1 MTDEKNAKTA
11 EMFICD
17 ICDFQCYKKSNYIS
31 HNLTAKHFRLTNA
44 SKNIIENA
52 NMYKCICG
60 NEYKHRQSLHKHKQT
75 CSEIADAN
83 YKNKIIEDLLKQNNE
98 LKEIILEQ
106 KEVFIEQIEYNKQ
119 LLGIA
124 KEQKEIAH
132 EQKELAKETKY
143 LAQDQAE
150 EQQEHNKRVLE
161 LAQEQKELAQETKD
175 IAQEQKELTI
185 EQSEQT
191 KILMEQIKEKGLG
204 GGTIINNTTTNNNT
218 FNLNNY
224 LTVTCKDAMNLKELI
239 ELVNQ
244 YDIPNKLIEMFEH
257 GTHSSGMNRVMD
269 EILNEIPVNKR
280 PIHCS
285 DLKREVLHIKSND
298 SWEKEDSNGAKLLA
312 ISFIDHIK
320 HRVFGETL
328 RWKNDVLNPN
338 SDKDDDRYTR
348 VLTQMMGPNSKTEAF
363 VREKEKIKG
372 HLAKKT
378 LISKM

>member
-1 MTDEKNAKTA
+1 MTTEKIAKIA
-11 EMFICD
+11 KEFECKKCEYICSNKY
-17 ICDFQCYKKSNYIS
+17 DFN
-31 HNLTAKHFRLTNA
+31 KHLSTGKHTRLQNTNEN
-44 SKNIIENA
+44 SKIVKL
-52 NMYKCICG
+52 YKCICG
-60 NEYKHRQSLHKHKQT
+60 NEYKHNPSLYKHKQT

-161 LAQEQKELAQETKD
+161 LAQEQKDLAQETKD

-185 EQSEQT
+185 EQAEQT

-204 GGTIINNTTTNNNT
+204 GGGTIINNTTNNT

-239 ELVNQ
+239 EMVQQ

-257 GTHSSGMNRVMD
+257 GTHSSGVNRVMD

-298 SWEKEDSNGAKLLA
+298 SWEKEDNNGAKLLA
-312 ISFIDHIK
+312 ISFIDHVK

-348 VLTQMMGPNSKTEAF
+348 VLTQMIGPHSKTEAF

>member
-1 MTDEKNAKTA
+1 MTTEKIAKIA
-11 EMFICD
+11 KEFECKKCEYICSNKY
-17 ICDFQCYKKSNYIS
+17 DFN
-31 HNLTAKHFRLTNA
+31 KHLSTGKHTRLQNTNEN
-44 SKNIIENA
+44 SKIVKL
-52 NMYKCICG
+52 YKCICG
-60 NEYKHRQSLHKHKQT
+60 NEYKHNPSLYKHKQT

-161 LAQEQKELAQETKD
+161 LAQEQKDLAQETKD

-185 EQSEQT
+185 EQAEQT
-191 KILMEQIKEKGLG
+191 KILMEQIKEKGIG
-204 GGTIINNTTTNNNT
+204 GGTIINNTTNNT

-224 LTVTCKDAMNLKELI
+224 LTVTCKDAMNLAELI

-244 YDIPNKLIEMFEH
+244 YDIPNKLIECFEH
-257 GTHSSGMNRVMD
+257 GTHSSGINRVMD

-298 SWEKEDSNGAKLLA
+298 LWEKEDNNGAKLLA
-312 ISFIDHIK
+312 ISFIEQVK
-320 HRVFGETL
+320 HRVFGETI
-328 RWKNDVLNPN
+328 RWKKDVLNPN

-348 VLTQMMGPNSKTEAF
+348 VLTQMIGPHSKTPDF
-363 VREKEKIKG
+363 TREKEKIKG

-378 LISKM
+378 LIAKM

>member
-1 MTDEKNAKTA
+1 MTTEKIAKIA
-11 EMFICD
+11 KEFECKKCEYICSNKY
-17 ICDFQCYKKSNYIS
+17 DFN
-31 HNLTAKHFRLTNA
+31 KHLSTGKHTRLQNTNEN
-44 SKNIIENA
+44 SKIVKL
-52 NMYKCICG
+52 YKCICG
-60 NEYKHRQSLHKHKQT
+60 NEYKHNPSLYKHKQT

-161 LAQEQKELAQETKD
+161 LAQEQKDLAQETKD
-175 IAQEQKELTI
+175 IAQEQKDLTI

-191 KILMEQIKEKGLG
+191 KILMEQIKEKGIG
-204 GGTIINNTTTNNNT
+204 GGTIINNTTSNNNT

-224 LTVTCKDAMNLKELI
+224 LTVTCKDAMNLAELI
-239 ELVNQ
+239 EMVQQ
-244 YDIPNKLIEMFEH
+244 YDIPNKLIELFEH
-257 GTHSSGMNRVMD
+257 GTHSSGMNKVMD

-298 SWEKEDSNGAKLLA
+298 LWEKEDSNGAKILA
-312 ISFIDHIK
+312 ISFIDHVK
-320 HRVFGETL
+320 DRVFGETI
-328 RWKNDVLNPN
+328 RWKNDILNPH

-348 VLTQMMGPNSKTEAF
+348 VLKQMLGPNSTTPDF
-363 VREKEKIKG
+363 TREKEKMKV